1 MTIYPNLILEPL
13 KVNETLDFKEEI
25 KTRND
30 IIDIKETFVTG
41 TIMFEDDVLFANL
54 VVDVNLVLAST
65 RTLKPINY
73 HLKFPLDL
81 IFGEHE
87 DADFILENE
96 IPLKE
101 IIFGHI
107 ILEKPLSIYEEDEE
121 LVVKKEKTIHP
132 AFESLKD
139 YKPKE
144 VD

>member
-121 LVVKKEKTIHP
+121 LVVKKKKTIHP